1 MRYTLESVY
10 RAKRGLEC
18 EVLLV
23 DDGSDIP
30 AEQEL
35 AGFEFGPDKIIRQE
49 NRGLLLA
56 RLRGLEKASGNYTL
70 FLDAD
75 DLIGPRK
82 LSDTVAAFTD
92 PEVAVVYSD
101 TARTCLEG
109 AYADLKIEPDA
120 PAPNA
125 NNLAELCIEVQPAP
139 HSPIFRTEFLRELV
153 ARPLFPPL
161 AAYNSVAEI
170 WFYFNAAIRP
180 EKVVRVPG
188 AQTICGSHGGER
200 ITGCWEKMAVASLLV
215 EEAFQRTCP
224 VNNETEE
231 ARRLFGEK
239 VFRSWRALPYD
250 FSKEY
255 QSRKLRLW
263 RSSPH
268 SRLSEVG
275 HGKFQTLAKVFGAE
289 LAGRFLRRIQG
300 NSYDSVRTLSR
311 DVEIFHEAGQ

>member
-1 MRYTLESVY
+1 M
-10 RAKRGLEC
+10 
-18 EVLLV
+18 

-92 PEVAVVYSD
+92 QEMAVVYSD

-161 AAYNSVAEI
+161 RLTIRWRKFGFTSTLRSDRKKLSVSPALRPSVARMAASASRDAGKK
-170 WFYFNAAIRP
+170 WRWHRCWSRRRFNALVRSTTKRRKRGGFS
-180 EKVVRVPG
+180 EKRFFAAG
-188 AQTICGSHGGER
+188 ALCLTISPKNTKAASCACGDH
-200 ITGCWEKMAVASLLV
+200 
-215 EEAFQRTCP
+215 
-224 VNNETEE
+224 
-231 ARRLFGEK
+231 
-239 VFRSWRALPYD
+239 
-250 FSKEY
+250 
-255 QSRKLRLW
+255 
-263 RSSPH
+263 
-268 SRLSEVG
+268 
-275 HGKFQTLAKVFGAE
+275 
-289 LAGRFLRRIQG
+289 RRIQG
-300 NSYDSVRTLSR
+300 
-311 DVEIFHEAGQ
+311 